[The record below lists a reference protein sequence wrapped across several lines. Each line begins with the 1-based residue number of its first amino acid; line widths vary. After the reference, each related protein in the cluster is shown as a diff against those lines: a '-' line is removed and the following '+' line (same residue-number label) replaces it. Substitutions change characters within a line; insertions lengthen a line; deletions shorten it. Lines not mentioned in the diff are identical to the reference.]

1 MRRRSREKES
11 ALAIDV
17 VSRTIGA
24 PEEGETIVAAICG
37 VCSAG
42 CGVEV
47 VLEQGRIKRL
57 RPRSGHPRGIVCTRG
72 TRAPEIVYSP
82 DRLLYPQLRVGER
95 GKGRFERVSWDDA
108 YTFLVERLQA
118 IAAEHGPEAL
128 AVYTGRGNFELGLN
142 DTFAPAGPAES
153 SANAV
158 LFPFGS
164 PNTAGVG
171 SLCFVSYGMI
181 APHSCFGQEYR
192 DLAEDLDHADLAL
205 VWGANPATASP
216 PENIVRLKRLQARG
230 GRVVVIDPR
239 RSETARALR
248 AEWVGIRPGTDGAL
262 ALGMLHVLIEDSCY
276 DHAFVER
283 FTHGFDELAAYV
295 ADFAPERVAAI
306 TGVPADT
313 VRELAHAVGT
323 AAGCSILMYTGLEY
337 SNSGVQA
344 IRAALT
350 LQAIAGHLDTPG
362 GKLIGSPDRLRLH
375 RNVTP
380 PPVGARAAIG
390 AAEFPV
396 FHAMRREA
404 HAALLP
410 KAILEGE
417 PYPVRGM
424 IVSGTSILTAWPEP
438 SRWRRAL
445 SALDLL
451 VTINRFPTADSAYA
465 DLVLPA
471 TTMFE
476 IESYQ
481 EYRGHVELRHRVIE
495 PVGEARNDYLIFAEL
510 AARLGYGERWPQTER
525 GMVELALEGTGIT
538 YAELASSPNGV
549 DLPRPPLCY
558 RKYEAGGLRADGRPG
573 FNTPTGHFEI
583 ASEWFRGYGYEPLP
597 VYTEPTEGPLASPEV
612 ARRYPL
618 VLTSGARTKADFRSQ
633 HHNIPSLVA
642 MQPWPLVHLH
652 TADASARGIADGDEV
667 DVVTPRGRVRFRAH
681 VTEDIVPGA
690 VEANMGGG
698 GPLGP
703 EAWRSANVN
712 DLTDATNYDPISGFP
727 VYKALLCEVERAI
740 VDAAPNRP

>member
-1 MRRRSREKES
+1 M
-11 ALAIDV
+11 ADPA
-17 VSRTIGA
+17 G
-24 PEEGETIVAAICG
+24 GETVVAGICG
-37 VCSAG
+37 VCAAG

-57 RPRSGHPRGIVCTRG
+57 RPRKGHPRGIVCTRG

-82 DRLLYPQLRVGER
+82 DRLLYPQLRTGER
-95 GKGRFERVSWDDA
+95 GEGRFERVSWDDA
-108 YTFLVERLQA
+108 YGFLVGRLQE

-128 AVYTGRGNFELGLN
+128 AVYTGRGNFELGL
-142 DTFAPAGPAES
+142 DEAFAPAGPAES

-164 PNTAGVG
+164 PNTTGVG

-181 APHSCFGQEYR
+181 APHACFGQEYR
-192 DLAEDLDHADLAL
+192 DLTEDLDHADLVL

-216 PENIVRLKRLQARG
+216 PENLVRLKQLQARG

-262 ALGMLHVLIEDSCY
+262 ALGLLHVLIAERCY

-295 ADFAPERVAAI
+295 EGFAPERVETI
-306 TGVPADT
+306 TGVPAAT

-350 LQAIAGHLDTPG
+350 LQAIAGHLDSPG
-362 GKLIGSPDRLRLH
+362 GKLIGSPDRPRLH
-375 RNVTP
+375 RHVTP
-380 PPVGARAAIG
+380 APTGARPAIG
-390 AAEFPV
+390 SAEFPV
-396 FHAMRREA
+396 FHELRQEA

-410 KAILEGE
+410 RAILEGE
-417 PYPVRGM
+417 PYPVRGL
-424 IVSGTSILTAWPEP
+424 IVSGGSILTAWPEP

-445 SALDLL
+445 AALDLL
-451 VTINRFPTADSAYA
+451 VTIDRFPTADAAYA

-481 EYRGHVELRHRVIE
+481 EHHGHVELRRRVIE

-525 GMVELALEGTGIT
+525 GMVELALEGTGIG
-538 YAELASSPNGV
+538 YDELAASPTGIE
-549 DLPRPPLCY
+549 LPQPPLRY
-558 RKYEAGGLRADGRPG
+558 RKYETGGLRPDGRPG
-573 FNTPTGHFEI
+573 FNTPTGRFEI
-583 ASEWFRGYGYEPLP
+583 ASEWLRSHGYEPLP
-597 VYTEPTEGPLASPEV
+597 VYTEPTEGPLASPEL

-618 VLTSGARTKADFRSQ
+618 VLNTGARTKADFRSQ

-652 TADASARGIADGDEV
+652 PADAAARGIADGDEV
-667 DVVTPRGRVRFRAH
+667 DVVTPRGRVRFKAH
-681 VTEDIVPGA
+681 VTEDIVRGA

-703 EAWRSANVN
+703 EAWQRANVN
-712 DLTDATNYDPISGFP
+712 ELTDAWNVDPISGFP
-727 VYKALLCEVERAI
+727 VVKALLCEVEPAL
-740 VDAAPNRP
+740 A